1 MSAPITCPLLLVPP
15 LLLFPPTDLNSGVKR
30 QKRAEEWAFA
40 KAKEVEESKKKKKVE
55 TRKLICKKA
64 IDYAQERE
72 ARLKGG
78 FYVSPEAKLLF
89 IVRIRGMHYGGGVMI
104 GVCTDGLYTAHS
116 WDNSCRREGQIRKE
130 SQGC

>member
-64 IDYAQERE
+64 IDYAQEYE
-72 ARLKGG
+72 NQARGEIEG
-78 FYVSPEAKLLF
+78 WLLCQP
-89 IVRIRGMHYGGGVMI
+89 R
-104 GVCTDGLYTAHS
+104 S
-116 WDNSCRREGQIRKE
+116 
-130 SQGC
+130 